1 MDVKGAPMKPSSI
14 DMANGDMVSVSKRF
28 NRSNSLQDKTPTS
41 TKAATATAR
50 RLRSISISE
59 PQPTKAQ
66 PKFSKNSRKSRS
78 GFGRGL
84 PKKGEYSQNRRV

>member
-1 MDVKGAPMKPSSI
+1 MDGKSPMAMPAAV
-14 DMANGDMVSVSKRF
+14 ANGDVLGGVRSFKR
-28 NRSNSLQDKTPTS
+28 STSLQDKTQAQASTS
-41 TKAATATAR
+41 AR

-84 PKKGEYSQNRRV
+84 PKKGELQFYFIGV